1 MQLLQAA
8 ALRTPLKSKY
18 STLQGTPLPL
28 FARRRSSGLQRQ
40 VRRTPV
46 AAAGALCCVLSLLP
60 MLLLWTSFS
69 ARPSLDAEARL
80 RALQAAPGA
89 PVMRHAEALAAMYPP
104 TLQRVPG
111 WHHHNHTTCAD
122 RFTLLLAADMDV
134 ASRDPEHGRWRS
146 SLRRGSLCQQSDG
159 GFHLEWIDEVPLTSA
174 LNAGGRG
181 MELSELVWCAAARV
195 LEHARRPTARK
206 SPRPHRRP
214 RAAAPPPL
222 PFTAGRA

>member
-104 TLQRVPG
+104 TLQ
-111 WHHHNHTTCAD
+111 
-122 RFTLLLAADMDV
+122 L
-134 ASRDPEHGRWRS
+134 
-146 SLRRGSLCQQSDG
+146 SLI
-159 GFHLEWIDEVPLTSA
+159 HI
-174 LNAGGRG
+174 
-181 MELSELVWCAAARV
+181 
-195 LEHARRPTARK
+195 
-206 SPRPHRRP
+206 
-214 RAAAPPPL
+214 
-222 PFTAGRA
+222 